1 MGTGLTYITAMDIRE
16 ERTMT
21 LQPRAKRVEL
31 DISGTEYVRILG
43 GPPES
48 VTMRSGYVVLLP
60 SQSVGRHSTGAC
72 EEMIVVLQGEGEMLF
87 EDGSAMELR
96 QHVVVYCPPETEH
109 DVSNTGETPLRYI
122 YMVAR
127 AHWREAGGAEKG

>member
-1 MGTGLTYITAMDIRE
+1 MDTGRTYITGMNIRE
-16 ERTMT
+16 ERAMT
-21 LQPRAKRVEL
+21 LQPKAKKVEL

-60 SQSVGRHSTGAC
+60 SQSVGKHSTDAF
-72 EEMIVVLQGEGEMLF
+72 EEMVVVLEGEGEMLF
-87 EDGSAMELR
+87 GDGSVLR
-96 QHVVVYCPPETEH
+96 LKPHVVIYCPPDTEH
-109 DVSNTGETPLRYI
+109 DVRNTGERPLRYI

-127 AHWREAGGAEKG
+127 AR

>member
-1 MGTGLTYITAMDIRE
+1 MDTGLTYITGMNIRE
-16 ERTMT
+16 ERAMT
-21 LQPRAKRVEL
+21 LQPKAKKVEL

-60 SQSVGRHSTGAC
+60 SQSVGKHSTDAF
-72 EEMIVVLQGEGEMLF
+72 EEMVVVLEGEGEMLYG
-87 EDGSAMELR
+87 DGSVL
-96 QHVVVYCPPETEH
+96 QLKPHVVIYCPPDTEH
-109 DVSNTGETPLRYI
+109 DVRNTGERPLRYI

-127 AHWREAGGAEKG
+127 AR

>member
-1 MGTGLTYITAMDIRE
+1 MNIRE
-16 ERTMT
+16 ERAMT
-21 LQPRAKRVEL
+21 LQPKAKKVEL

-60 SQSVGRHSTGAC
+60 SQSVGKHSTDAF
-72 EEMIVVLQGEGEMLF
+72 EEMVVVLEGEGEMLYG
-87 EDGSAMELR
+87 DGSVL
-96 QHVVVYCPPETEH
+96 QLKPHVVIYCPPDTEH
-109 DVSNTGETPLRYI
+109 DVRNTGERPLRYI

-127 AHWREAGGAEKG
+127 AR